1 MDSSLMDGNLVRE
14 NKMIHLKIGMPVQ
27 LIIEYD
33 TNTGDNLWSLGES
46 NQLSLIFHSVI
57 YTGKTWTV
65 DTSDFLYFI
74 FHKSAGC
81 VKL

>member
-33 TNTGDNLWSLGES
+33 TNTGDNL
-46 NQLSLIFHSVI
+46 
-57 YTGKTWTV
+57 
-65 DTSDFLYFI
+65 
-74 FHKSAGC
+74 
-81 VKL
+81 